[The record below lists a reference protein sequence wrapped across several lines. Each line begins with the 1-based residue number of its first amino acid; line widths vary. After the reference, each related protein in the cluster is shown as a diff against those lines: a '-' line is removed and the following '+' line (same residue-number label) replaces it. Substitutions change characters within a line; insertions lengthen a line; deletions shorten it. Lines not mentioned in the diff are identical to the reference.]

1 MFGKKG
7 MLPDFYIFNKLSKH
21 VQLQW
26 LVKDI
31 NYKSVRKNV
40 VDSLRKE
47 LKNVTLEVIYINDG
61 SADNTLNI
69 LRELAK
75 KDKNNKYISFSKN
88 FGKESGI
95 YAGLKNATGDYVV
108 VIDADLQHNPRTI
121 IDMYNIL
128 KEKEYDSVAV
138 RRVDRKGEKKIIS
151 FFSRIFY
158 KVIKAISQ
166 IEVVDGEMDF
176 RMMNKKMYKAVLKLS
191 ETNRFSKGIFSWVG
205 FNTKWLEQENIERA
219 AGTTKWSF
227 WKLVTYSMSGITAF
241 STMPLIIS
249 SVIGLIFCLLSFILV
264 IYVVIKTIIVGV
276 LTPGWASTVCIIFL
290 TSGVQLFCIGILGQ
304 YLGKTYIE
312 SKNRPLYI
320 TKESNIDEENN

>member
-1 MFGKKG
+1 MEKISVVVPCYNEEDV
-7 MLPDFYIFNKLSKH
+7 LELFNVEMEK
-21 VQLQW
+21 
-26 LVKDI
+26 
-31 NYKSVRKNV
+31 
-40 VDSLRKE
+40 LRKE

-138 RRVDRKGEKKIIS
+138 RRVDRKGEKKLIS

-241 STMPLIIS
+241 STMPLVIS

>member
-1 MFGKKG
+1 MEKISVVVPCYNEEDV
-7 MLPDFYIFNKLSKH
+7 LELFNVEMEK
-21 VQLQW
+21 
-26 LVKDI
+26 
-31 NYKSVRKNV
+31 
-40 VDSLRKE
+40 LRKE

-75 KDKNNKYISFSKN
+75 KNKNNKYISFSKN

-138 RRVDRKGEKKIIS
+138 RRVDRKGEKKLIS

-241 STMPLIIS
+241 STMPLVIS

>member
-1 MFGKKG
+1 MEKISVVVPCYNEEDV
-7 MLPDFYIFNKLSKH
+7 LELFNVEMEK
-21 VQLQW
+21 
-26 LVKDI
+26 
-31 NYKSVRKNV
+31 
-40 VDSLRKE
+40 LRKE

-151 FFSRIFY
+151 FFSRMFY

-264 IYVVIKTIIVGV
+264 IYVIIKTIVVGV

>member
-1 MFGKKG
+1 MEKISVVVPCYNEEDV
-7 MLPDFYIFNKLSKH
+7 LELFNVEMEK
-21 VQLQW
+21 
-26 LVKDI
+26 
-31 NYKSVRKNV
+31 
-40 VDSLRKE
+40 LRKE

-151 FFSRIFY
+151 LFSRIFY

-241 STMPLIIS
+241 STMPLVIS

-290 TSGVQLFCIGILGQ
+290 TSGVQLICIGILGQ

>member
-1 MFGKKG
+1 MEKISVVVPCYNEEDVSE
-7 MLPDFYIFNKLSKH
+7 LFNVEMEK
-21 VQLQW
+21 
-26 LVKDI
+26 
-31 NYKSVRKNV
+31 
-40 VDSLRKE
+40 LRKE

-138 RRVDRKGEKKIIS
+138 RRVDRKGEKKLIS

>member
-1 MFGKKG
+1 MEKISVVVPCYNEEDV
-7 MLPDFYIFNKLSKH
+7 LELFNVEMEK
-21 VQLQW
+21 
-26 LVKDI
+26 
-31 NYKSVRKNV
+31 
-40 VDSLRKE
+40 LRKE

-138 RRVDRKGEKKIIS
+138 RRVDRKGEKKLIS
-151 FFSRIFY
+151 LFSRIFY

-241 STMPLIIS
+241 STMPLVIS

>member
-1 MFGKKG
+1 MEKISVVVPCYNEEDV
-7 MLPDFYIFNKLSKH
+7 LELFNVEMEK
-21 VQLQW
+21 
-26 LVKDI
+26 I
-31 NYKSVRKNV
+31 
-40 VDSLRKE
+40 RKE

-151 FFSRIFY
+151 FFSRMFY

-264 IYVVIKTIIVGV
+264 IYVIIKTIIVGV

>member
-1 MFGKKG
+1 MEKISVVVPCYNEEDV
-7 MLPDFYIFNKLSKH
+7 LELFN
-21 VQLQW
+21 
-26 LVKDI
+26 
-31 NYKSVRKNV
+31 
-40 VDSLRKE
+40 VDMEKLRKE

-138 RRVDRKGEKKIIS
+138 RRVDRKGEKKLIS

>member
-1 MFGKKG
+1 MEKISVVVPCYNEEDV
-7 MLPDFYIFNKLSKH
+7 LELFNVEMEK
-21 VQLQW
+21 
-26 LVKDI
+26 
-31 NYKSVRKNV
+31 
-40 VDSLRKE
+40 LRKE

-151 FFSRIFY
+151 LFSRIFY

-241 STMPLIIS
+241 STMPLVIS

-290 TSGVQLFCIGILGQ
+290 TSGVQLFCIGRLGQ